1 MINVSSAAATT
12 LLRVLLRCVVPQ
24 GPRLNFWFRAASCQL
39 SPTSV
44 GRRQFS
50 VSPIYRMQWHI
61 ELLTTPGP
69 EIAQASVMVHMG
81 KQRYLFN
88 CPEGTQ
94 RFCTEHR
101 VRLAKLGH
109 VFLTRVDWQ
118 TLGGLPGMLLTVGTA
133 GAKTITL
140 VGGPNSTQAL
150 VSARYFIQS
159 PGFSV
164 QTREIREQPHPSSAQ
179 YGELTVTPVLAHSQP
194 APKRVVTMATED
206 SGSFKR
212 LKLEATEAVD
222 AIAPDE
228 SKHAQL
234 QHMLQGMFAVSAPPN
249 GYRALVEAPPTTP
262 QPIAISYI
270 CQGPTRPGKFDVAKA
285 KALEIPPGHRYSQ
298 LVKGETV
305 TLDDGRV
312 IEPHQCVGPSEPGG
326 LFVVVD
332 CPSLAYLDD
341 VINASQFDP
350 YYGRSLDANPV
361 ACIVHIVSPEVLSE
375 PRYAAWMHR
384 FGPHTHHL
392 VTGYGVSPHQVEFAS
407 SVREKN
413 ALNLINPHVFA
424 LPYQAP
430 VTDTVWTAVK
440 SALPASSVLARSLI
454 RFLMAPRK
462 AYDAADQ
469 LRSQAPEHY
478 AKLVQT
484 APMLKDFRQEVDRLR
499 LRLLSL
505 QPPSKTTPG
514 SPRES
519 SPSPRS
525 PVPSGFNDVILT
537 TLGTGSSCPSK
548 YRNVSANLLTIPHRG
563 HALLDVGEGT
573 LGQLYRLLGEE
584 QKDSGHHHP
593 LLQTSVDQ
601 CIRDLHFIYVSHMHA
616 DHHLGLV
623 GILRRWDE
631 LTRSQP
637 GSHRNLT
644 IMAPRSLLAWLR
656 EYDQIEPLGL
666 DAASVTFIDAHHM
679 LMRPTSTSPKGPPPS
694 LARLQDA
701 LGISVIHTCLAYHCP
716 SAYCITMQHEQ
727 GWRVSYSGDTRPSTI
742 FAEMGRHS
750 DLLIHESTLEDDMPH
765 EARAKRHCT
774 TSEALAVAASMKAR
788 YTMLTHF
795 SQRYPLAPVFAR
807 AQDPE
812 NVKQLLLLS
821 GRAKR
826 IGQRGIGVAFDMM
839 SVQMKDFDQLA
850 HYTPAL
856 KSLYPPTAET
866 SWAS

>member
-1 MINVSSAAATT
+1 
-12 LLRVLLRCVVPQ
+12 
-24 GPRLNFWFRAASCQL
+24 
-39 SPTSV
+39 
-44 GRRQFS
+44 
-50 VSPIYRMQWHI
+50 MQWHI

-69 EIAQASVMVHMG
+69 EIAQASVIVHMG

-101 VRLAKLGH
+101 VRLAKLDH
-109 VFLTRVDWQ
+109 VFLTRIDWQ
-118 TLGGLPGMLLTVGTA
+118 TMGGLPGMLLTVCNA
-133 GAKTITL
+133 GVKNLTL
-140 VGGPNSTQAL
+140 VGGPNATQAL
-150 VSARYFIQS
+150 VSTRYFIQS
-159 PGFSV
+159 PGLAIK
-164 QTREIREQPHPSSAQ
+164 TREIEDHTHPPSAQ
-179 YGELTVTPVLAHSQP
+179 YGELTVTPVLAHHP
-194 APKRVVTMATED
+194 RLATNRAKTMAND
-206 SGSFKR
+206 DAASFKR
-212 LKLEATEAVD
+212 LKLDVSEAVD
-222 AIAPDE
+222 AKAPDP

-234 QHMLQGMFAVSAPPN
+234 QQMLQSMFAPSAPPN
-249 GYRALVEAPPTTP
+249 GYRGLVEAPPTTP
-262 QPIAISYI
+262 QPTAISYI

-285 KALEIPPGHRYSQ
+285 KALEIPPGHMYSQ

-305 TLDDGRV
+305 TLSDGRV

-332 CPSLAYLDD
+332 CPSLAYMDG
-341 VINASQFDP
+341 VINAPQFDP

-361 ACIVHIVSPEVLSE
+361 ACIVHIVSPSVLSD

-392 VTGYGVSPHQVEFAS
+392 VTGHGVSPHQVEFAS
-407 SVREKN
+407 SVREKT
-413 ALNLINPHVFA
+413 ALNLINASVFA

-430 VTDTVWTAVK
+430 ASDTVWKTAK
-440 SALPASSVLARSLI
+440 NTLPASSVLARSLT

-462 AYDAADQ
+462 EYDAADQ
-469 LRSQAPEHY
+469 LQPVAFTHF

-484 APMLKDFRQEVDRLR
+484 APLLKDYRQEVERLHR
-499 LRLLSL
+499 RPLS
-505 QPPSKTTPG
+505 PRSPSKTTPK
-514 SPRES
+514 SPRA
-519 SPSPRS
+519 SPASAAP
-525 PVPSGFNDVILT
+525 PGFDDVILT

-573 LGQLYRLLGEE
+573 LGQLYRLLGVEP
-584 QKDSGHHHP
+584 KDGRHHHP

-601 CIRDLHFIYVSHMHA
+601 CIRDLHFIYVSHLHA

-623 GILRRWDE
+623 GILRRWDD
-631 LTRSQP
+631 LTRDKPDSA
-637 GSHRNLT
+637 RNLT

-666 DAASVTFIDAHHM
+666 DAASVTLIDAHHM
-679 LMRPTSTSPKGPPPS
+679 LLRPTSTSPKGPPPS

-701 LGISVIHTCLAYHCP
+701 LGFSIIRTCLAYHCP
-716 SAYCITMQHEQ
+716 SAYCLMMEHEQ
-727 GWRVSYSGDTRPSTI
+727 GWRVSYSGDTRPSTMFI
-742 FAEMGRHS
+742 ELGRYS
-750 DLLIHESTLEDDMPH
+750 DLLIHESTLEDDMPK
-765 EARAKRHCT
+765 EAKAKRHCT
-774 TSEALAVAASMKAR
+774 TSEALAVAASMRAR

-795 SQRYPLAPVFAR
+795 SQRYPLAPVFTR

-821 GRAKR
+821 NRAKR
-826 IGQRGIGVAFDMM
+826 IGQPGIGVAFDMM
-839 SVQMKDFDQLA
+839 SVQMKDFNQLA

-856 KSLYPPTAET
+856 QSLYPPTAET
-866 SWAS
+866 SWAD